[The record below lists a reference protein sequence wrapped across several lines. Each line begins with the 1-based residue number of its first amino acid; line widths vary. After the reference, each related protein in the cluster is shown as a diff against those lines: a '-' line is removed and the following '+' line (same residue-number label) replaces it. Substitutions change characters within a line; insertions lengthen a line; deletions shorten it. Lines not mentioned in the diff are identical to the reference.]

1 MAAVSVEREEEEL
14 SDWKPHSI
22 GSSARAR
29 VSPARTTSASAS
41 LGCLSLATH
50 TSSMSDQAEMP
61 TRLDILKQAF
71 GEHAQAFNDNLD
83 DGQFPSSA
91 QPTLSPG

>member
-1 MAAVSVEREEEEL
+1 
-14 SDWKPHSI
+14 
-22 GSSARAR
+22 
-29 VSPARTTSASAS
+29 
-41 LGCLSLATH
+41 
-50 TSSMSDQAEMP
+50 MP